1 MPIIKK
7 PSDHF
12 NPVLYTGVNPSAAT
26 VTTGFEP
33 GFVWIKS
40 RTQTYNHYLYN
51 SVLGGGRWVYSNSA
65 ALEDT
70 AGDAIT
76 FSSTG
81 FTTTAS
87 AGATNEAGQGA
98 NNLISWSW
106 RTASS
111 NTTNTSGTTSSVVRA
126 NQTAGISVVSYIG
139 NNTAGSTVGHGLGV
153 APKVIIAKGVDIADN
168 WPVGHGAR
176 GWDRHMLLNVINAE
190 SVTSST
196 WNNTAPS
203 SSVFTLG
210 SDPRINSDTK
220 RYVAF
225 CFAEVEGFSRFGSY
239 TGNNSL
245 NGPFVYLG
253 FKPAFFM
260 VKRTD
265 VSSDW
270 FMLDDLRPTFNT
282 IGAGNGGQL
291 AANQNYVESTLSSYA
306 IADFLSNG
314 VKVRGDM
321 NYGYWNAS
329 GGTYAYM
336 AFAES
341 PFKYATA
348 R

>member
-1 MPIIKK
+1 MPTIKK

-12 NPVLYTGVNPSAAT
+12 NPVLYTGVNPSAAS

-33 GFVWIKS
+33 GIVWIKS
-40 RTQTYNHYLYN
+40 RTQTYSNYVYN
-51 SVLGGGRWVYSNSA
+51 SVLGGSRWVYTDSA
-65 ALEDT
+65 AMEDT
-70 AGDAIT
+70 SGDAIT

-81 FTTTAS
+81 FTTTGS

-98 NNLISWSW
+98 DNLISWAW
-106 RTASS
+106 KTASS

-139 NNTAGSTVGHGLGV
+139 NNAAGSTVGHGLGV
-153 APKVIIAKGVDIADN
+153 APKFIFAKGVNIADN
-168 WPVGHGAR
+168 WPTGHGAI
-176 GWDRHMLLNVINAE
+176 GWDRHILLNSTNGE

-225 CFAEVEGFSRFGSY
+225 CFAEVEGFSRFGKY
-239 TGNNSL
+239 TGNGSSP
-245 NGPFVYLG
+245 GAFVYCG
-253 FKPAFFM
+253 FRPAFVV
-260 VKRTD
+260 VKSTSSTRNWVTFDSRRTIAN
-265 VSSDW
+265 SDNATAR
-270 FMLDDLRPTFNT
+270 LKPNANAAED
-282 IGAGNGGQL
+282 GN
-291 AANQNYVESTLSSYA
+291 ERCH
-306 IADFLSNG
+306 FLSNG
-314 VKVRGDM
+314 FQMRTNTFDG
-321 NYGYWNAS
+321 NAS
-329 GGTYAYM
+329 GETYIFM

-341 PFKYATA
+341 PLKYANA

>member
-12 NPVLYTGVNPSAAT
+12 NPVLYTGANPSAAS

-33 GFVWIKS
+33 GIVWIKS
-40 RTQTYNHYLYN
+40 RTQTYSHYVYN
-51 SVLGGGRWVYSNSA
+51 SVLGGSRWVYSNSA

-70 AGDAIT
+70 SGDAIT
-76 FSSTG
+76 LSSTG
-81 FTTTAS
+81 FTTTGS

-98 NNLISWSW
+98 DNLISWAW
-106 RTASS
+106 KTASS

-153 APKVIIAKGVDIADN
+153 APKFIFAKGLDIADN

-176 GWDRHMLLNVINAE
+176 GWDRHMLLNSTNAE

-239 TGNNSL
+239 TGNGST
-245 NGPFVYLG
+245 NGPFVYTG
-253 FKPAFFM
+253 FKPRYLM
-260 VKRTD
+260 VKRTSGSVYAWCVWD
-265 VSSDW
+265 SARDTYNVQEKIQ
-270 FMLDDLRPTFNT
+270 TVNT
-282 IGAGNGGQL
+282 N
-291 AANQNYVESTLSSYA
+291 NVQNTGTLYV
-306 IADFLSNG
+306 DFLSNG
-314 VKVRGDM
+314 FKLRSYTNGSE
-321 NYGYWNAS
+321 NES
-329 GGTYAYM
+329 GQSYIFM

-341 PFKYATA
+341 PLKYANA

>member
-12 NPVLYTGVNPSAAT
+12 KPVLYTGVNPSAAT

-98 NNLISWSW
+98 NNLISWAW

-139 NNTAGSTVGHGLGV
+139 NNSAGSTVGHGLGV
-153 APKVIIAKGVDIADN
+153 APKFIIAKGVDIADN

-176 GWDRHMLLNVINAE
+176 GWDRHMLLNSTNPE

-225 CFAEVEGFSRFGSY
+225 CFAEVEGFSKFSSY
-239 TGNNSL
+239 VGNGTQGA
-245 NGPFVYLG
+245 GPFVYTG
-253 FKPAFFM
+253 FRPSFVLIKNATVTGRNWHGYDSVRSPFNYSGSNILKPDSNA
-260 VKRTD
+260 VELTARND
-265 VSSDW
+265 VQID
-270 FMLDDLRPTFNT
+270 M
-282 IGAGNGGQL
+282 
-291 AANQNYVESTLSSYA
+291 
-306 IADFLSNG
+306 LSNG
-314 VKVRGDM
+314 FRLIGNDAGI
-321 NYGYWNAS
+321 NES
-329 GGTYAYM
+329 GATLIYM
-336 AFAES
+336 AFAEA
-341 PFKYATA
+341 PFKYANA